1 MSVTHVGRVPLF
13 QSGLRAFDSRQ
24 AHMSIEMHGVESI
37 SGFHVAGERIG
48 GPDGEWEVSCF
59 VDGVWF
65 DRSDCVG
72 CVGKS

>member
-1 MSVTHVGRVPLF
+1 
-13 QSGLRAFDSRQ
+13 
-24 AHMSIEMHGVESI
+24 MSIEMHGVESI